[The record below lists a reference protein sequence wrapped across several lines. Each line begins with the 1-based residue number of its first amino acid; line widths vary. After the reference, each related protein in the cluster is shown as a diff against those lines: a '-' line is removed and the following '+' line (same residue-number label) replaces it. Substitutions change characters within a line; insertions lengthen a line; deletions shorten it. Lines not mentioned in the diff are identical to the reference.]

1 MLGTMKIISILLKIP
16 VLKRLLPSI
25 IRRILILFKKEI
37 FEIKFKNLILDTNI
51 KDPHDREIFFTQRY
65 EDRQFKEIFKI
76 IDVNNIEIFF
86 DIGAN
91 SGIYSLLL
99 ALRFNAINIQAFE
112 PIETTYNKF
121 LKNIK
126 KNKLEKRINAYN
138 FGLSNKNQILKMRTN
153 IKFGYEQ
160 SAGYFVSD
168 EGTREAVFKK
178 ADDIILYKNKNIF
191 LKIDTEGHEASVLV
205 GMNNLIKNNNVFIQ
219 IEIWESNYEKVIN
232 ILNGYD
238 LKFYKK
244 INNDYYFIKL

>member
-1 MLGTMKIISILLKIP
+1 MLRAMKIISILLKIP

-37 FEIKFKNLILDTNI
+37 FEIKFKNLILETNI

-76 IDVNNIEIFF
+76 INANNIEIFF

-99 ALRFNAINIQAFE
+99 ALRFNTINIQAFE

-126 KNKLEKRINAYN
+126 RNNLEKRINAYN
-138 FGLSNKNQILKMRTN
+138 FGLSNKNKILKMGTN

-191 LKIDTEGHEASVLV
+191 
-205 GMNNLIKNNNVFIQ
+205 
-219 IEIWESNYEKVIN
+219 
-232 ILNGYD
+232 
-238 LKFYKK
+238 
-244 INNDYYFIKL
+244 